1 MTTGRGGESGSRIP
15 KSQKKRQERMNGV
28 KKRLRIRLFYDAN
41 QETGRQGGNKSK
53 GRECALPYQYLVT
66 IWHTFIV
73 ESWDDNI
80 NDKKRWTASGQPRPW
95 ASVLNLVEVV
105 DDITDQTTSRKLKVN
120 SHYEREFR
128 GCEPDSV
135 FEGRLESTTL
145 S

>member
-1 MTTGRGGESGSRIP
+1 
-15 KSQKKRQERMNGV
+15 MNGV

-66 IWHTFIV
+66 IWDTFIV

-95 ASVLNLVEVV
+95 ASVFPEALAKGCIFQL
-105 DDITDQTTSRKLKVN
+105 SLKNPVR
-120 SHYEREFR
+120 SHRLSEI
-128 GCEPDSV
+128 V
-135 FEGRLESTTL
+135 FPNDYSLLISL
-145 S
+145 